1 MKKIILLLLV
11 LSAFLLVNCS
21 KDHSTDPQITITLEQ
36 AEEILLT
43 EVFQDSVSGGI
54 MVYELEQPLEKYSII
69 YSWKNEY
76 IIARKCWFFFIDDY
90 FYANWEHPCRYVLV
104 NFYNEQRISFEI
116 IDETSPPGFENLVE
130 VEF

>member
-1 MKKIILLLLV
+1 LKKLVFILLILL
-11 LSAFLLVNCS
+11 AFLLLNCS
-21 KDHSTDPQITITLEQ
+21 KDHFTDPQIAITLEQ

-43 EVFQDSVSGGI
+43 EVFQDSVPGGI

-76 IIARKCWFFFIDDY
+76 IIERKCWLFFIDNY
-90 FYANWEHPCRYVLV
+90 LWANWAHPCRYVLV
-104 NFYNEQRISFEI
+104 NFYNEPGISFEI
-116 IDETSPPGFENLVE
+116 IDETSPPGFEDLVE